1 MSVYQYTAKNSN
13 AQSVNGTLEAES
25 QAEAE
30 NILHSKGL
38 MIVSLKNIPDRL
50 IKKTRDRKVSL
61 DALVIFSRQLATMI
75 DSGITL
81 VAALEILRDQIDD
94 RALCAIISKIYRDVQ
109 EGKSFCDSTAKYPAA
124 FSDFYIN
131 MIKAGEASGRLDDV
145 LERLAVFLEK
155 TAALR
160 RKVQSS
166 LVYPAVIITMAI
178 SITIFLMVKVVPTF
192 KDIFA
197 TLGGE
202 LPLPTRILIFASDA
216 LKKYFLFILIAL
228 GLLLFL
234 LKRYIKTPSGR
245 YIFDKLTLKVPI
257 FGPLF
262 LKAAVARFAR
272 TFSTLVKSGVPILN
286 TLEIVAK
293 TAGNKIIE
301 QAVEG
306 ARQAIR
312 QGEPLYQPLEKANI
326 FPVMV
331 VRMIKVGEQA
341 GELEKMLTKIADFYE
356 EQVDVA
362 VSSMTSLIEPLVIAV
377 LGLLIGGIVLAL
389 FLPIFKITTLISQ

>member
-1 MSVYQYTAKNSN
+1 MPVYKYSAKNKNSE
-13 AQSVNGTLEAES
+13 SVEGTLEAGS

-38 MIVSLKNIPDRL
+38 MIVSLKNIPDRQL
-50 IKKTRDRKVSL
+50 KKTRDRKVSL

-81 VAALEILRDQIDD
+81 VAALEILKDQIDD

-131 MIKAGEASGRLDDV
+131 MIKAGEASGRLDEV

-155 TAALR
+155 TAALI

-178 SITIFLMVKVVPTF
+178 SITVFLMVKVVPTF
-192 KDIFA
+192 KGIFA

-202 LPLPTRILIFASDA
+202 LPVPTQILILASDT
-216 LKKYFLFILIAL
+216 LKNYFLFILIAL
-228 GLLLFL
+228 GVVLFL
-234 LKRYIKTPSGR
+234 LRRYIKTPSGR
-245 YIFDKLTLKVPI
+245 RRFDKLTLKVPI

-286 TLEIVAK
+286 TLEIVSK

-301 QAVEG
+301 QAVEN

-312 QGEPLYQPLEKANI
+312 QGEPLYQPLDKANV
-326 FPVMV
+326 FPAMV
-331 VRMIKVGEQA
+331 IRMIKVGEQA
-341 GELEKMLTKIADFYE
+341 GELEKMLSKIADFYD
-356 EQVDVA
+356 EQVDVS
-362 VSSMTSLIEPLVIAV
+362 VSSLTSLIEPLIIAF
-377 LGLLIGGIVLAL
+377 LGIVIGSIVICM
-389 FLPIFKITTLISQ
+389 FLPIFKITSVMGG

>member
-1 MSVYQYTAKNSN
+1 MSLYKYNAKNKNSE
-13 AQSVNGTLEAES
+13 SVEGTLESGS

-38 MIVSLKNIPDRL
+38 MIVSLKNIPDRQL
-50 IKKTRDRKVSL
+50 RKTRDRKVSL

-81 VAALEILRDQIDD
+81 VAALEILKDQIDD
-94 RALCAIISKIYRDVQ
+94 RALSAIISKIYRDVQ

-131 MIKAGEASGRLDDV
+131 MIKAGEASGRLDEV

-155 TAALR
+155 TAALI

-178 SITIFLMVKVVPTF
+178 SITVFLMVKVVPTF
-192 KDIFA
+192 KGIFT

-202 LPLPTRILIFASDA
+202 LPVPTQILILASDT
-216 LKKYFLFILIAL
+216 LKNYFLYILIAL
-228 GLLLFL
+228 GVLSFL
-234 LKRYIKTPSGR
+234 LRRYIKTPSGR
-245 YIFDKLTLKVPI
+245 QKFDKLTLKVPI

-286 TLEIVAK
+286 TLEIVSK

-301 QAVEG
+301 QAVEN

-312 QGEPLYQPLEKANI
+312 QGEPLYQPLDKANV
-326 FPVMV
+326 FPAMV
-331 VRMIKVGEQA
+331 IRMIKVGEQA
-341 GELEKMLTKIADFYE
+341 GELEKMLSKIADFYE

-377 LGLLIGGIVLAL
+377 LGMLIGGIVLAL
-389 FLPIFKITTLISQ
+389 FLPIFKITT

>member
-1 MSVYQYTAKNSN
+1 MSFYKYNAKNKNSE
-13 AQSVNGTLEAES
+13 SVEGTLEAGS

-38 MIVSLKNIPDRL
+38 MIVSLKNIPDRQL
-50 IKKTRDRKVSL
+50 KKTRDRKVSL

-81 VAALEILRDQIDD
+81 VAALEILKDQIDD
-94 RALCAIISKIYRDVQ
+94 RALSAIISKIYRDVQ
-109 EGKSFCDSTAKYPAA
+109 EGKSFCDSTGKYPAA

-131 MIKAGEASGRLDDV
+131 MIKAGEASGRLDEV

-155 TAALR
+155 TAALI

-178 SITIFLMVKVVPTF
+178 SITVFLMVKVVPTF
-192 KDIFA
+192 KGIFA

-202 LPLPTRILIFASDA
+202 LPVPTQILILASDT
-216 LKKYFLFILIAL
+216 LKNYFLYILIAL
-228 GLLLFL
+228 GVLSFL
-234 LKRYIKTPSGR
+234 LRRYIKTPSGR
-245 YIFDKLTLKVPI
+245 QKFDKLTLKVPI

-286 TLEIVAK
+286 TLEIVSK

-301 QAVEG
+301 QAVEN

-312 QGEPLYQPLEKANI
+312 QGEPLYQPLDKANV
-326 FPVMV
+326 FPAMV
-331 VRMIKVGEQA
+331 IRMIKVGEQA
-341 GELEKMLTKIADFYE
+341 GELEKMLSKIADFYE

-377 LGLLIGGIVLAL
+377 LGMLIGGIVLAL
-389 FLPIFKITTLISQ
+389 FLPIFKITTLIG

>member
-1 MSVYQYTAKNSN
+1 
-13 AQSVNGTLEAES
+13 
-25 QAEAE
+25 
-30 NILHSKGL
+30 
-38 MIVSLKNIPDRL
+38 MIVSLKNIPDRQL
-50 IKKTRDRKVSL
+50 KKTRDRKVSL

-81 VAALEILRDQIDD
+81 VAALEILKDQIDD

-131 MIKAGEASGRLDDV
+131 MIKAGEASGRLDEV

-155 TAALR
+155 TAALI

-178 SITIFLMVKVVPTF
+178 SITVFLMVKVVPTF
-192 KDIFA
+192 KGIFA

-202 LPLPTRILIFASDA
+202 LPVPTQILILASDT
-216 LKKYFLFILIAL
+216 LKNYFLFILIAL
-228 GLLLFL
+228 GVVLFL
-234 LKRYIKTPSGR
+234 LRRYIKTPSGR
-245 YIFDKLTLKVPI
+245 RRFDKLTLKVPI

-286 TLEIVAK
+286 TLEIVSK

-301 QAVEG
+301 QAVEN

-312 QGEPLYQPLEKANI
+312 QGEPLYQPLDKANV
-326 FPVMV
+326 FPAMV
-331 VRMIKVGEQA
+331 IRMIKVGEQA
-341 GELEKMLTKIADFYE
+341 GELEKMLSKIADFYE

-377 LGLLIGGIVLAL
+377 LGILIGGIVLAL
-389 FLPIFKITTLISQ
+389 FLPIFKITTLIG

>member
-1 MSVYQYTAKNSN
+1 MSVYKYSAKNKNSE
-13 AQSVNGTLEAES
+13 SVEGTLEAGS

-38 MIVSLKNIPDRL
+38 MIVSLKNIPDRQL
-50 IKKTRDRKVSL
+50 KKTRDKKVSL

-81 VAALEILRDQIDD
+81 VAALEILKDQIDD
-94 RALCAIISKIYRDVQ
+94 RALSAIISKIYRDVQ

-131 MIKAGEASGRLDDV
+131 MIKAGEASGRLDEV

-155 TAALR
+155 TAALI

-192 KDIFA
+192 KGIFA

-202 LPLPTRILIFASDA
+202 LPVPTQILILASDT
-216 LKKYFLFILIAL
+216 LKNYFLFILIAL
-228 GLLLFL
+228 GVVLFL
-234 LKRYIKTPSGR
+234 LRRYIKTPSGR
-245 YIFDKLTLKVPI
+245 QRFDKLTLKVPV

-272 TFSTLVKSGVPILN
+272 TFSTLVRSGVPILN
-286 TLEIVAK
+286 TLEIVSK

-301 QAVEG
+301 QAVEN

-312 QGEPLYQPLEKANI
+312 QGEPLYQPLDKANV
-326 FPVMV
+326 FPAMV
-331 VRMIKVGEQA
+331 IRMIKVGEQA
-341 GELEKMLTKIADFYE
+341 GELEKMLSKIADFYE

-377 LGLLIGGIVLAL
+377 LGVLIGGIVLAL
-389 FLPIFKITTLISQ
+389 FLPIFKITTLIG

>member
-1 MSVYQYTAKNSN
+1 MPVYKYSAKNKNSE
-13 AQSVNGTLEAES
+13 SVEGTLEAGS

-38 MIVSLKNIPDRL
+38 MIVSLKNIPDRQL
-50 IKKTRDRKVSL
+50 KKTRDRKVSL

-81 VAALEILRDQIDD
+81 VAALEILKDQIDD

-131 MIKAGEASGRLDDV
+131 MIKAGEASGRLDEV

-155 TAALR
+155 TAALI

-178 SITIFLMVKVVPTF
+178 SITVFLMVKVVPTF
-192 KDIFA
+192 KGIFA

-202 LPLPTRILIFASDA
+202 LPVPTQILILASDT
-216 LKKYFLFILIAL
+216 LKNYFLFILIAL
-228 GLLLFL
+228 GVVLFL
-234 LKRYIKTPSGR
+234 LRRYIKTPSGR
-245 YIFDKLTLKVPI
+245 QMFDKLTLKIPI

-286 TLEIVAK
+286 TLEIVSK

-301 QAVEG
+301 QAVEN

-312 QGEPLYQPLEKANI
+312 QGEPLYQPLDKANV
-326 FPVMV
+326 FPAMV
-331 VRMIKVGEQA
+331 IRMIKVGEQA
-341 GELEKMLTKIADFYE
+341 GELEKMLSKIADFYE

-377 LGLLIGGIVLAL
+377 LGILIGGIVLAL
-389 FLPIFKITTLISQ
+389 FLPIFKITTLIG

>member
-1 MSVYQYTAKNSN
+1 MSFYKYSSKNKNSE
-13 AQSVNGTLEAES
+13 SVEGTLEAGS

-30 NILHSKGL
+30 NVLHSKGL
-38 MIVSLKNIPDRL
+38 MIVSLKNIPDRQL
-50 IKKTRDRKVSL
+50 KKTRDRKVSL

-81 VAALEILRDQIDD
+81 VAALEILKDQIDD
-94 RALCAIISKIYRDVQ
+94 RALSAIISKIYRDVQ

-131 MIKAGEASGRLDDV
+131 MIKAGEASGRLDEV

-155 TAALR
+155 TAALI

-178 SITIFLMVKVVPTF
+178 SITVFLMVKVVPTF
-192 KDIFA
+192 KGIFA

-202 LPLPTRILIFASDA
+202 LPVPTQILILASDT
-216 LKKYFLFILIAL
+216 LKNYFVFILIAL
-228 GLLLFL
+228 GVLSFL
-234 LKRYIKTPSGR
+234 LRRYIKTPSGR
-245 YIFDKLTLKVPI
+245 RRFDKLTLKVPI

-272 TFSTLVKSGVPILN
+272 TFSTLVRSGVPILN
-286 TLEIVAK
+286 TLEIVSK

-301 QAVEG
+301 QAVEN

-312 QGEPLYQPLEKANI
+312 QGEPLYQPLDKANV
-326 FPVMV
+326 FPAMV
-331 VRMIKVGEQA
+331 IRMIKVGEQA
-341 GELEKMLTKIADFYE
+341 GELEKMLSKIADFYE

-377 LGLLIGGIVLAL
+377 LGILIGGIVLAL
-389 FLPIFKITTLISQ
+389 FLPIFKITTLIG